1 MEEQPFL
8 VLVMELADCSLK
20 TRLEQLPEGQLLPE
34 KERKQ
39 VIESVLEALC
49 FLHSQGI
56 VHRDI
61 KPDNILRV
69 GNQWKVADFGIARI
83 LEESTSTNTSASN
96 LYASYPYMPPEA
108 VEGLISPHW
117 DIWSLGILMTL
128 LLTGEHPF
136 PHNDTMQLLWKICHE
151 APVFSGEIDS
161 LSYKIIASCLEKKRY
176 KRWKAQK
183 LLSYFTIA
191 KGEKNTA
198 KEVNHFVQERLED
211 IEILKQHDDYLEV
224 ISLCEIILGLQPE
237 HYETWYIK
245 GDAYSCLEKYQKS
258 LECYDQSIRC
268 NPNYTMALH
277 ARDYSRKKL

>member
-211 IEILKQHDDYLEV
+211 IEILKQHDDYFFG
-224 ISLCEIILGLQPE
+224 C
-237 HYETWYIK
+237 
-245 GDAYSCLEKYQKS
+245 A
-258 LECYDQSIRC
+258 
-268 NPNYTMALH
+268 
-277 ARDYSRKKL
+277 